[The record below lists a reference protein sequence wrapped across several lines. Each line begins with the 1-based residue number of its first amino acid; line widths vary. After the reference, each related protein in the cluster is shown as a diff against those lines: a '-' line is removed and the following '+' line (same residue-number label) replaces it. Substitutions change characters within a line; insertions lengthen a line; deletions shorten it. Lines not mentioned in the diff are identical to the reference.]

1 MCPQMGTVPFILLQ
15 AQGSGLSFCLG
26 EDMGTKKSMA
36 IQVGEY
42 LIFLGIIVIIS
53 SIFGALPYYT
63 SVFNDNYIIGQYIT
77 GVKSL
82 CGLFLVISGT
92 FIIKVQKNWA
102 RLLSIYI
109 CLGLGIFSVYCSV
122 KQHGISNFV
131 DGFYFLPVIFYS
143 LPVILL
149 MLPKVKEQFK

>member
-1 MCPQMGTVPFILLQ
+1 
-15 AQGSGLSFCLG
+15 
-26 EDMGTKKSMA
+26 MGTKKSMA

-42 LIFLGIIVIIS
+42 LIFVGIIVILS
-53 SIFGALPYYT
+53 SIFGSLPYYT

-77 GVKSL
+77 SVKSI

-109 CLGLGIFSVYCSV
+109 CLGLGIFSIYCSV
-122 KQHGISNFV
+122 KAHGIPNSSESIS
-131 DGFYFLPVIFYS
+131 YFLPVIFYS